1 MATTS
6 ITITD
11 EAYEYL
17 KSIKGN
23 RSFSQTI
30 LGLRNPDDIM
40 RFAGALKHANLES
53 VRRVRKDINKDWDD
67 RHRHLFPD

>member
-11 EAYEYL
+11 EAYNYL

-30 LGLRNPDDIM
+30 LGLRSGEDIM
-40 RFAGALKHANLES
+40 RFAGALKHADLKS
-53 VRRVRKDINKDWDD
+53 VENVRKEARRDWDN